1 MGKHWRA
8 VISRNLGRSGRAA
21 VAVAVAALASLPAT
35 TLAADAADDDKFSL
49 SVGAFFVNRT
59 DGQIRVDRSVGLA
72 TIGTSLDWQRDL
84 GGDTSMTVPRI
95 DGYFRFAPKH
105 RIDFSYYKIDRGG
118 EIVTQR
124 GIDFGDVSY
133 PVGTAINSELIT
145 ETIKLA
151 YTYSFYRAPEIEASL
166 SVGAHVTRI
175 QAKIDSPG
183 LGISEAESVTAP
195 LPVFGFRLDYG
206 MTPKWWWRS
215 KYELFF
221 LDSVEGFRGTY
232 SDFTLALEHK
242 TFEHLGFGIGISR
255 NSLNVD
261 VSKDST
267 SGAFSSALS
276 GFMLYAVVR

>member
-1 MGKHWRA
+1 MGKHWQA
-8 VISRNLGRSGRAA
+8 VISRNVRWSGRAA
-21 VAVAVAALASLPAT
+21 VAVAVAALASFPAT
-35 TLAADAADDDKFSL
+35 TLAADATDDDKFSL

-105 RIDFSYYKIDRGG
+105 RIDFSYYRIDRGG
-118 EIVTQR
+118 QIVTQR
-124 GIDFGDVSY
+124 GIDFGDVSF
-133 PVGTAINSELIT
+133 PAGTSISSDLLT
-145 ETIKLA
+145 ETTKIT

-166 SVGAHVTRI
+166 SAGAHVTRI
-175 QAKIDSPG
+175 SAKLESPG

-195 LPVFGFRLDYG
+195 LPVFGFRLDYA

-221 LDSVEGFRGTY
+221 LDSVDGFQGAY
-232 SDFTLALEHK
+232 SDFILAIEHK
-242 TFEHLGFGIGISR
+242 TFEHVGFGFGINR
-255 NSLNVD
+255 NSLSVD
-261 VSKDST
+261 VSKANM
-267 SGAFSSALS
+267 SGAFSSVLN
-276 GFMLYAVVR
+276 GFMLYAVVH